1 MKFPISALVLS
12 ITLTILPLP
21 TMASENFETL
31 FRPAIRGDQSD
42 ESVYFVMTDRFENAD
57 PSNDNGGATEGKFT
71 GGYLPNDIGWW
82 HGGDFVGLKNRI
94 PYIKKM
100 GFTSIWITPPVKQI
114 VYQGNSSG
122 YHGYWGLDFMTVD
135 PHLGTEDEFKALVSE
150 AHKVGLKII
159 LDVVANHTADVIQYK
174 NNQYGYIGSNEFAYK
189 DAKGKVFDVKK
200 VAGKETFPKLSVTKS
215 FPRIPIVSPAN
226 AKIKNPAW
234 LNDLTNYHNRGNSS
248 FNGESSLDGD
258 FYGLD
263 DIFTEKPEVVQG
275 WIDIWSYWINNFDI
289 DGLRI
294 DTLKHVNPSF
304 WQTVIPRIQ
313 KVAQLKGKTD
323 FPIFGEVYDADPFVL
338 SSFIR
343 SKQSPS
349 LLDFAFQKNVVGFA
363 RSGDSSQALVSLF
376 NADDLYTTP
385 TSNAYG
391 LATFLGNHD
400 MGRVGLF
407 LRTAVS
413 SNETEK
419 LLERAKL
426 SNAMLFL
433 LRGGPVLYYGDEV
446 GMIGFGGDK
455 EARQD
460 MFPTLV
466 SQWQSAERIGSTSI
480 GKRSSFDIPNPLQ
493 NQITTLQEVIAAN
506 PALRN
511 GVQQIR
517 FADNGSF
524 VVSRFANA
532 QEYLVAFNGTDLI
545 SRPTFKASTTNT
557 GWTILNGDCKVSS
570 DLTVTLEPR
579 AYCVLKANEK
589 HLPTQTPVV
598 TLRKVSKTLLTEE
611 LLQLSASVAGND
623 YVEVAFLVR
632 KVGRGWRFLGT
643 SDRRTFTDMTTVN
656 GLHRVFLDPR
666 EFKNGSNLEL
676 IAVARGSNQ
685 KTGTSKI
692 LKFQIK
698 Y

>member
-1 MKFPISALVLS
+1 MKFLISALALSISVALMPAPISA
-12 ITLTILPLP
+12 
-21 TMASENFETL
+21 SESFENL

-42 ESVYFVMTDRFENAD
+42 ESVYFVMTDRFENAN
-57 PSNDNGGATEGKFT
+57 PSNDNGGAEAGKLT

-82 HGGDFVGLKNRI
+82 HGGDFEGLKNRI
-94 PYIKKM
+94 SYIKKM

-150 AHKVGLKII
+150 AHNVGLKII

-174 NNQYGYIGSNEFAYK
+174 NNQYGYIDSNEFAYK
-189 DAKGKVFDVKK
+189 DEKGKVFDVRK
-200 VAGKETFPKLSVTKS
+200 VAGKEAFPKLSITKS
-215 FPRIPIVSPAN
+215 FPRIPTVSPAN
-226 AKIKNPAW
+226 SKIKNPDW

-263 DIFTEKPEVVQG
+263 DLFTEKPEVVQG

-304 WQTVIPRIQ
+304 WQKVIPKIQ
-313 KVAQLKGKTD
+313 KVAQLKGKSD
-323 FPIFGEVYDADPFVL
+323 FPIFGEVYDGDPFVL
-338 SSFIR
+338 SSYVR

-385 TSNAYG
+385 TSNAYQ

-407 LRTAVS
+407 LRSAVS
-413 SNETEK
+413 SNEGEK
-419 LLERAKL
+419 LLDRAKL

-455 EARQD
+455 EARQN
-460 MFPTLV
+460 MFPTQV
-466 SQWQSAERIGSTSI
+466 PQWQSAERIGSTAV
-480 GKRSSFDIPNPLQ
+480 GTRSSFDLTNPLRD
-493 NQITTLQEVIAAN
+493 QITELQRVIAEN

-517 FADNGSF
+517 YADDGSF
-524 VVSRFANA
+524 VVSRFAGG
-532 QEYLVAFNGTDLI
+532 QEYLVAFNGTDVV
-545 SRPTFKASTTNT
+545 SRPNFKASTSNTN
-557 GWTILNGDCKVSS
+557 WTILYGQCG
-570 DLTVTLEPR
+570 VTSTITLALEPR
-579 AYCVLKANEK
+579 SYCVLKANEK
-589 HLPTQTPVV
+589 YNSSQTPVV
-598 TLRKVSKTLLTEE
+598 TLKKVAKTLLTEE
-611 LLQLSASVAGND
+611 LLQLSATVNGDD

-632 KVGRGWRFLGT
+632 KAGESWRFLGT
-643 SDRRTFTDMTTVN
+643 SDRRTVKDMTTAN
-656 GLHRVFLDPR
+656 GLYRVFLNPR
-666 EFKNGSNLEL
+666 DYKNRTNLEL
-676 IAVARGSNQ
+676 LAVARGSNQ

>member
-1 MKFPISALVLS
+1 MKFLVSTLVLS
-12 ITLTILPLP
+12 ISLTLMPLP
-21 TMASENFETL
+21 TLASENFESL

-42 ESVYFVMTDRFENAD
+42 ESVYFVMTDRFENAN
-57 PSNDNGGATEGKFT
+57 PSNDNGGAEAGKLT

-82 HGGDFVGLKNRI
+82 HGGDFEGLKNRI

-150 AHKVGLKII
+150 AHKAGLKII

-189 DAKGKVFDVKK
+189 DGKGKVFDVKK
-200 VAGKETFPKLSVTKS
+200 VAGKETFPKLSITKS
-215 FPRIPIVSPAN
+215 FPRIPSVSPAN
-226 AKIKNPAW
+226 SRIKNPDW

-263 DIFTEKPEVVQG
+263 DLFTEKPEVVQG

-304 WQTVIPRIQ
+304 WQKVIPEIQ
-313 KVAQLKGKTD
+313 KVAQLKGKSD
-323 FPIFGEVYDADPFVL
+323 FPIFGEVYDGDPFVL
-338 SSFIR
+338 SSYIR

-385 TSNAYG
+385 TSNAYQ

-413 SNETEK
+413 SNEAEK
-419 LLERAKL
+419 LLDRAKL

-466 SQWQSAERIGSTSI
+466 PQWQSAERIGSTAI
-480 GKRSSFDIPNPLQ
+480 GSRSSFDLTNPLRD
-493 NQITTLQEVIAAN
+493 QITELQEIIVEN

-524 VVSRFANA
+524 VVSRFAKG
-532 QEYLVAFNGTDLI
+532 QEYLVAFNGTDLL
-545 SRPTFKASTTNT
+545 SRPTFNSSTSNTN
-557 GWTILNGDCKVSS
+557 WTILKGQCE
-570 DLTVTLEPR
+570 VTSKSALALEPR
-579 AYCVLKANEK
+579 SYCVLKANEK
-589 HLPTQTPVV
+589 HNFSQTPVV
-598 TLRKVSKTLLTEE
+598 TLKKVTKTLLTEE
-611 LLQLSASVAGND
+611 LLQLSARVTGDD

-632 KVGRGWRFLGT
+632 KAGGSWRFLGT
-643 SDRRTFTDMTTVN
+643 SDRRTFKDSTTAN
-656 GLHRVFLDPR
+656 GLHRVFLSPR
-666 EFKNGSNLEL
+666 DYKNRTNLEL
-676 IAVARGSNQ
+676 LAVARGSNQ
-685 KTGTSKI
+685 KIGTSKI

>member
-1 MKFPISALVLS
+1 MKFLISALALTISVALMPAPISA
-12 ITLTILPLP
+12 
-21 TMASENFETL
+21 SESFENL
-31 FRPAIRGDQSD
+31 FRPAIRGDQSN
-42 ESVYFVMTDRFENAD
+42 ESVYFVMTDRFENAN
-57 PSNDNGGATEGKFT
+57 PSNDNGGAEAGKLT

-82 HGGDFVGLKNRI
+82 HGGDFEGLKNRI
-94 PYIKKM
+94 SYIKKM

-150 AHKVGLKII
+150 AHKAGLKII

-174 NNQYGYIGSNEFAYK
+174 NNQYGYIDSNEFAYK
-189 DAKGKVFDVKK
+189 DEKGKVFDVRK
-200 VAGKETFPKLSVTKS
+200 VAGKETFPKLSITKS
-215 FPRIPIVSPAN
+215 FPRIPTVSPAN
-226 AKIKNPAW
+226 AKIKNPDW
-234 LNDLTNYHNRGNSS
+234 LNELTNYHNRGNSS

-275 WIDIWSYWINNFDI
+275 WIDVWSYWINNFDI

-304 WQTVIPRIQ
+304 WQKVIPKIQ
-313 KVAQLKGKTD
+313 KVAQLKGKSD
-323 FPIFGEVYDADPFVL
+323 FPIFGEVYDGDPFVL
-338 SSFIR
+338 SSYVR

-385 TSNAYG
+385 TSNAYQ

-407 LRTAVS
+407 LRSVVS
-413 SNETEK
+413 SNEGEK
-419 LLERAKL
+419 LLDRAKL

-455 EARQD
+455 DARQN
-460 MFPTLV
+460 MFPTQV
-466 SQWQSAERIGSTSI
+466 PQWQSAERIGSTAV
-480 GKRSSFDIPNPLQ
+480 GTRSSFDLTNPLRD
-493 NQITTLQEVIAAN
+493 QISELQRVIAEN

-517 FADNGSF
+517 YADDGSF
-524 VVSRFANA
+524 VVSRFADG
-532 QEYLVAFNGTDLI
+532 QEYLVAFNGTDVL
-545 SRPTFKASTTNT
+545 SSPTFKVSTSNT

-570 DLTVTLEPR
+570 DLNLTLEAR
-579 AYCVLKANEK
+579 AYCVLKANQK
-589 HLPTQTPVV
+589 HSPSQTPIVV
-598 TLRKVSKTLLTEE
+598 LRKVSKTLLTEE
-611 LLQLSASVAGND
+611 FLQLSASIAGDD

-632 KVGRGWRFLGT
+632 KAGERWRFLGT
-643 SDRRTFTDMTTVN
+643 ADRRTFKDMTTTK
-656 GLHRVFLDPR
+656 GLHRVFLNPR
-666 EFKNGSNLEL
+666 EYKNGSSLEL
-676 IAVARGSNQ
+676 MAVARGSNQ
-685 KTGTSKI
+685 KIGSSKI